1 MLLIKTKKR
10 EKKGLMKLLKKAK
23 KSNIAVS
30 DRVEKKGQRERET
43 EQQLTKK

>member
-1 MLLIKTKKR
+1 
-10 EKKGLMKLLKKAK
+10 MKLLKKAK

-30 DRVEKKGQRERET
+30 DREEKKGQRERET